1 MGLQH
6 PHIVQLLEFFED
18 SDRVYLVMELCSR
31 GELLSLVQQ
40 KVAACLDSA
49 LEHKW
54 QLGWD
59 CAAMTGAFSEH
70 WAKHD

>member
-1 MGLQH
+1 MKCRRTLQVHMGLQH

-40 KVAACLDSA
+40 KVAACLSQP
-49 LEHKW
+49 LRW
-54 QLGWD
+54 
-59 CAAMTGAFSEH
+59 C
-70 WAKHD
+70 

>member
-1 MGLQH
+1 MQECIGLEMRCLCTLQVHMGLQH

-40 KVAACLDSA
+40 KVAACLSR
-49 LEHKW
+49 LLQW
-54 QLGWD
+54 
-59 CAAMTGAFSEH
+59 C
-70 WAKHD
+70 